1 MAWSLGKKIMFMIF
15 WFWYFRFRKRMAKSP
30 SISSLLCY
38 EGSTDFDD
46 NSSMTDFEEDSS
58 EWEEEKELDFPV
70 TEDDLEYVKALLD
83 KENHVGLPIVPAAPE
98 SSSSVAIVN
107 GDWIKYARKEA
118 VKYIQSVSIF
128 F

>member
-1 MAWSLGKKIMFMIF
+1 MFVIF
-15 WFWYFRFRKRMAKSP
+15 CFWYFRFRKRMAKSP

-98 SSSSVAIVN
+98 YSSSVAIVN

-128 F
+128 FPIQFFFF